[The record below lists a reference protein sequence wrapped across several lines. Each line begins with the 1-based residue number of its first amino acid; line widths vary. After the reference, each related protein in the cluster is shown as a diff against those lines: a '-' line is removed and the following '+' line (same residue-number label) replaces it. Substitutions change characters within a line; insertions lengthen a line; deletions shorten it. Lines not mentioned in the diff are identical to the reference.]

1 MRSNM
6 NAPIAFLAAFVAYS
20 CSQLSSGGQRLGPE
34 DLLLC
39 FLPISEARDG
49 RPPPSIAA
57 LVVVTIAGAAVIF
70 VRAWWFDRH
79 RHVER
84 D

>member
-20 CSQLSSGGQRLGPE
+20 CSQLSTGASGSDRKI
-34 DLLLC
+34 C
-39 FLPISEARDG
+39 FFASCLFRKHGTAARP
-49 RPPPSIAA
+49 RASPA
-57 LVVVTIAGAAVIF
+57 LVVVAIAGAAVIF
-70 VRAWWFDRH
+70 LWARWFDRH

>member
-1 MRSNM
+1 
-6 NAPIAFLAAFVAYS
+6 L
-20 CSQLSSGGQRLGPE
+20 
-34 DLLLC
+34 
-39 FLPISEARDG
+39 LPISEAKDG

-79 RHVER
+79 WHVER
-84 D
+84 Y